1 MKVTVARKKIRPESL
16 AELLAKYGNLVR
28 RTVRNRL
35 RGAGQHNI
43 DDVAQETHLRLL
55 RLLPGKHIE
64 DLDSYISTVA
74 TNAAIDFVTN
84 DSQNRGRMSFD
95 PDEVEIFFELIP
107 YGWVEDPQNTTEVE
121 QELAR
126 ITKHLPRHL
135 KATLLLCERDGM
147 TYEEAGKK
155 LGKSPNTV
163 KKWLADAR
171 AHCHVRANRR

>member
-1 MKVTVARKKIRPESL
+1 MTVTRKPIRPESIG
-16 AELLAKYGNLVR
+16 ELLAKYGNLVR
-28 RTVRNRL
+28 RTIQKRL
-35 RGAGQHNI
+35 RGAAHHDI

-64 DLDSYISTVA
+64 DLDAYISTVA
-74 TNAAIDFVTN
+74 TNAVVDFVTN
-84 DSQNRGRMSFD
+84 DSQTRERMSFD
-95 PDEVEIFFELIP
+95 TDELERFFDLMP
-107 YGWVEDPQNTTEVE
+107 NGWVEDPQITAERE

-135 KATLLLCERDGM
+135 KATLLLCGRDGM

-155 LGKSPNTV
+155 LGRSPNTV

-171 AHCHVRANRR
+171 AHCTVRANRL

>member
-1 MKVTVARKKIRPESL
+1 MKVTVTRKPIPPESL

-28 RTVRNRL
+28 RTIQKRL
-35 RGAGQHNI
+35 RGSAHHNI
-43 DDVAQETHLRLL
+43 DDVAQETQLRLL

-64 DLDSYISTVA
+64 DLDAYICAVA
-74 TNAAIDFVTN
+74 TNAVIDFVTN
-84 DSQNRGRMSFD
+84 DSQSRERMGFD
-95 PDEVEIFFELIP
+95 TDELERFFELMP
-107 YGWVEDPQNTTEVE
+107 NGWVEDPQITAERE

-135 KATLLLCERDGM
+135 KATLFLCERDGM

-171 AHCHVRANRR
+171 AHCQVRANRR

>member
-1 MKVTVARKKIRPESL
+1 VKVTVARKTIRPESL

-28 RTVRNRL
+28 RTVRKRL

-84 DSQNRGRMSFD
+84 DSQNRGRMIFD

-121 QELAR
+121 Q
-126 ITKHLPRHL
+126 
-135 KATLLLCERDGM
+135 KATLLLCGRDGM